1 MREIEEKIIDE
12 VYEAGLSSKV
22 QGLLKEN
29 VTELSSEFLT
39 DILAENANLH
49 ADYNLLA
56 EFLPHIWSDNKNASD
71 NLLYYISGLAHPLF
85 YLAREYP
92 LGKEEPQHQIEK
104 INNIHKQLC
113 IFMDSCLEE
122 SFEPVEVSI
131 SEIESLSDLIPI
143 LSTFSKYSTKITDI
157 FFIMASLFY
166 SFALNENQQLRNI
179 DELALFLSRCLIF
192 SKLGVLSD
200 EKLLVC
206 LEKSIE
212 KFEGTL
218 KIEKFEKI
226 LSLEIQNY
234 QFLQIGIS
242 KQQIKLVA
250 SLLNKM
256 LV

>member
-1 MREIEEKIIDE
+1 MKNEIMREIEEKIIDE

-179 DELALFLSRCLIF
+179 DEY
-192 SKLGVLSD
+192 